1 MLVNLT
7 IRQWSARRRD
17 KDVGKEVEKNH
28 QAKDAGNFN
37 KLLID
42 KEALAPIVTLA
53 GKLRTT
59 HYDMTLPWG
68 DDGSRLLPAKMFFD
82 YREAI
87 NSLRSQYDAAVQ
99 KFVDEYPTYVQ
110 NARKRLGTMYNPR
123 DYPDHDRVAHKFS
136 AKPHFTAVPEAK
148 DFRVDLGE
156 DEVREIKKDIEA
168 NVRALMNDAINDLW
182 SRLRDCVERIHDRLS
197 DPEAVFRDSLIENAQ
212 FVCSVASKLNV
223 GEDQTMES
231 IRRDIEKRLCFAAPQ
246 RLRDDKT
253 LRKQVAD
260 SAAEIFEQL
269 KHRGGDAA

>member
-17 KDVGKEVEKNH
+17 KDVGKEVEKSH
-28 QAKDAGNFN
+28 SAKDAGNFN

-87 NSLRSQYDAAVQ
+87 SGLRGQFDTAVR

-123 DYPDHDRVAHKFS
+123 DYPDADRVAHKFG

-156 DEVREIKKDIEA
+156 EEVAEIKKDIEA
-168 NVRALMNDAINDLW
+168 NVRTLLGDAERDLW
-182 SRLRDCVERIHDRLS
+182 VRIRDCVQRIHDRLS

-212 FVCSVASKLNV
+212 FVCSVATKLNIH
-223 GEDQTMES
+223 DDAKMEE
-231 IRRDIEKRLCFAAPQ
+231 IRVEIIRMCDIAPQ
-246 RLRDDKT
+246 RLRDDKD
-253 LRKQVAD
+253 LRKRVAD
-260 SAAEIFEQL
+260 NAFKVLQDMGD
-269 KHRGGDAA
+269 RGRDS